1 MLQRRRDQPK
11 PEPIPLLILV
21 GKLARNAIL
30 PPAPYWA
37 RLPYAGTNDV
47 VGRA

>member
-30 PPAPYWA
+30 PPAPLLGQA
-37 RLPYAGTNDV
+37 AVRRNQ
-47 VGRA
+47 